1 MKKST
6 KVISL
11 FLAFG
16 MGMSVMS
23 SCGLEK
29 TNNPLSSRESS
40 LYYSSFNQEN
50 SQESSNGDSTFPN
63 SSRDSSSN
71 MSSSSSS
78 SSENSSSSSDSSE
91 NSSSSSGSSENS
103 SSSSD
108 SSENSS
114 SSSDSSEN
122 DSSSSGAD
130 NSSNDTTP
138 NTPEPPSQKYN
149 TETRPLTIG
158 IGTLEG
164 NFNPF
169 FATNKEDLKV
179 IKQTQLGMLTT
190 DERGNVVYGKEQ
202 PTAVLDYKTTMKDAL
217 GNVTMDASSA
227 AKTEYEFI
235 IKNGI
240 KFSDGVELTIKDVLF
255 NLYVYLDPAYVG
267 ERDLYA
273 TDIIGLQAYR
283 QQDSDA
289 DDSMSESEFQQQ
301 FYAAADLRVNNM
313 FEYLDPD
320 SDYVQP
326 TGDALAQIEKDI
338 ATVKRLFLEE
348 VETDWMVN
356 AGTLESYEEE
366 YNFTEDWE
374 VYYFVEGIASIL
386 FEQGRPLKTPDGKYV
401 TSLDVEP
408 AYKEAIDAE
417 RNDPAKIAAAKEKYG
432 CATDEEAK
440 EYIIRDYAINF
451 VYDTYTFSN
460 HALIG
465 VLSYWTSGANAR
477 EEFAAEER
485 SKYFA
490 DKSESDKV
498 ESISGITTYKT
509 TTDFKGGELGAS
521 HDVLKVVINGVDPK
535 AIWNF
540 AFDVAPMHYYSNEEA
555 IENTPFGVKVG
566 DIEFFNSVL
575 KATEKNGKPVG
586 AGVYKASNAEGSGTV
601 TKDNFYRNNWV
612 YFERNTYFDTVGGE
626 TITNAKIKYLRYK
639 VVDSNKIVQALE
651 AGDIDFGEP
660 QAIVKNISEVSAIAS
675 LNSVSYKTN
684 DYGYVGINP
693 KFVPDIEVRRAIM
706 KAMDTASIVK
716 NYYTEALAD
725 VIYRPI
731 SKLSWA
737 YPTDVGE
744 CESIAYY
751 QSKSEI
757 TSLVESAGWEK
768 NASGIYHKNGKTL
781 KITFTIAGETTDHPA
796 YAMFQDAANVLNDC
810 GFDVTVTTD
819 VAGFQKLAM
828 GGLAVWATET
838 ESAIDPDL
846 YERYHKDSKVTSVK
860 NWGYDTIFADTTGQ
874 FTYEQETINYLSEL
888 IEAARETIVES
899 ERKEIYAEAL
909 DLIMDLAVELP
920 TYQRNDLVVYNK
932 NVINAATLN
941 QTPSANAGVYDRIW
955 EVNYN

>member
-1 MKKST
+1 MNKSVKRLGCMLLSILT
-6 KVISL
+6 
-11 FLAFG
+11 AF
-16 MGMSVMS
+16 SVVGCGGGGESKNSAVNS
-23 SCGLEK
+23 SV
-29 TNNPLSSRESS
+29 
-40 LYYSSFNQEN
+40 EN
-50 SQESSNGDSTFPN
+50 SAGSN
-63 SSRDSSSN
+63 
-71 MSSSSSS
+71 
-78 SSENSSSSSDSSE
+78 
-91 NSSSSSGSSENS
+91 
-103 SSSSD
+103 
-108 SSENSS
+108 
-114 SSSDSSEN
+114 
-122 DSSSSGAD
+122 SSGAD
-130 NSSNDTTP
+130 NSSSKPAPQPQVYDP
-138 NTPEPPSQKYN
+138 
-149 TETRPLTIG
+149 ETRAVVFATDALD
-158 IGTLEG
+158 G

-169 FATNKEDLKV
+169 FATSATDTKM
-179 IKQTQLGMLTT
+179 ISMTQIGMLTT
-190 DERGNVVYGKEQ
+190 DELGNVVCGEEE

-217 GNVTMDASSA
+217 GNETTDGGNA

-240 KFSDGVELTIKDVLF
+240 KFSDGVDLTIKDVLF
-255 NLYVYLDPAYVG
+255 NLYVYLDPAYMG
-267 ERDLYA
+267 SATIYS
-273 TDIIGLQAYR
+273 TDIVGLQAYR
-283 QQDSDA
+283 LQDPDA

-313 FEYLDPD
+313 IDYLDPD

-338 ATVKRLFLEE
+338 ATVKRLFREE
-348 VETDWMVN
+348 VETDWTAN
-356 AGTLESYEEE
+356 AGSLESYEEE

-374 VYYFVEGIASIL
+374 VYYFVEGIAAIQY
-386 FEQGRPLKTPDGKYV
+386 EQGRPIKVNGKYQ
-401 TSLDVEP
+401 TSLDVESS
-408 AYKEAIDAE
+408 YKEAIDAE
-417 RNDPAKIAAAKEKYG
+417 RNDAAKIAEAKAKYG
-432 CATDEEAK
+432 CETDEEAK
-440 EYIIRDYAINF
+440 EYIVRDYAIDT
-451 VYDTYTFSN
+451 VYKTYTSN
-460 HALIG
+460 SGLIQ
-465 VLSYWTSGANAR
+465 VLSYWASGSNAR

-498 ESISGITTYKT
+498 ESVRGITTYKT

-540 AFDVAPMHYYSNEEA
+540 AFSVSPMHYYSDAETIA
-555 IENTPFGVKVG
+555 TTPFGVKVG

-639 VVDSNKIVQALE
+639 VVASNRIIQSLQ

-660 QAIVKNISEVSAIAS
+660 QATTKNISAISATES
-675 LNSVSYKTN
+675 LSSAQYRTN
-684 DYGYVGINP
+684 GYGYVGVNP
-693 KFVPDIEVRRAIM
+693 KFVPDVEVRRAIM

-725 VIYRPI
+725 VIYRPM
-731 SKLSWA
+731 SRTSWA

-744 CESIAYY
+744 YESIAYY

-757 TSLVESAGWEK
+757 TSLVESAGWKK
-768 NASGIYHKNGKTL
+768 NTSGIYQKGKDTL

-819 VAGFQKLAM
+819 VAALKKLAT
-828 GGLAVWATET
+828 GGLAVWAAAWSSTV
-838 ESAIDPDL
+838 DPDL
-846 YERYHKDSKVTSVK
+846 YQVYHKDSKATSVK

-874 FTYEQETINYLSEL
+874 FTYEQETINYLSTL